1 VTSLGDVDRVIMLAA
16 EERSRKRFIIT
27 TFGDMMRV
35 PGSSSS
41 LMKEKAKGADIR
53 IVYSPA
59 DALTMAVENPER
71 EVVFFAVG
79 FETTSPT
86 IAATVLMAKSSGL
99 SNFSIIC
106 NHKLIPP
113 AMEVLL
119 EDATTAIDGFLCPGH
134 VSAII
139 GTGPY
144 QRIVERYRKG
154 CIISGFEPLDIVL
167 STYRLMLQ
175 IQEGTPRVEIEY
187 SRVVQAEGNSQALDM
202 LYQVFSVTDA
212 RWRGFGTI
220 PNSGLALKEEF
231 FPYDAVQKF
240 GLTAPEVSDPQGC
253 RCDQVLKGIIIPPQ
267 CPLFANRC
275 TPAEPVGACM
285 VSSEGTCAAYYKYE
299 Q

>member
-1 VTSLGDVDRVIMLAA
+1 VDRVIMLAA
-16 EERSRKRFIIT
+16 EERNHKRFIIT
-27 TFGDMMRV
+27 TFGDMIRV

-53 IVYSPA
+53 IVYSPV
-59 DALTMAVENPER
+59 DALTLAVENPDR

-86 IAATVLMAKSSGL
+86 IAATVLQAQRSGV

-119 EDATTAIDGFLCPGH
+119 EDATTTIDGFLCPGH

-144 QRIVERYRKG
+144 QKIVERYGKG
-154 CIISGFEPLDIVL
+154 CIISGFEPLDIML

-175 IQEGTPRVEIEY
+175 IKDGTPRVEIEY
-187 SRVVQAEGNSQALDM
+187 SRVVQAGGNTKALRM
-202 LYQVFSVTDA
+202 LDQVFAVTDA

-220 PNSGLALKEEF
+220 PNSGLSLKDQF
-231 FPYDAVQKF
+231 SRYDAAQKF
-240 GLTAPEVSDPQGC
+240 DLIAPDVSDPTGC
-253 RCDQVLKGIIIPPQ
+253 RCDQVLKGIITPPQ
-267 CPLFANRC
+267 CTLFATRC